1 MFSRSYLALLAIG
14 KTGGKQ
20 RTSETSKKKTN
31 VYSHL
36 QGPLV
41 AATFAAV
48 RIIVAESLGVFE
60 DLAAS
65 AATRTSEQLQLVSCI
80 DWLKTRAFAADKTSK
95 AANQSNTNSP
105 LQIIKKK
112 EAQGQR
118 RQEAER
124 LVAQEQYSRRITRQR
139 QLQRKLKN

>member
-14 KTGGKQ
+14 KIGGKQ
-20 RTSETSKKKTN
+20 RSSETSKKNN

-48 RIIVAESLGVFE
+48 RIVVVESLGVFE

-65 AATRTSEQLQLVSCI
+65 AATRTSE
-80 DWLKTRAFAADKTSK
+80 
-95 AANQSNTNSP
+95 
-105 LQIIKKK
+105 
-112 EAQGQR
+112 
-118 RQEAER
+118 
-124 LVAQEQYSRRITRQR
+124 
-139 QLQRKLKN
+139 